1 MDSIFSCAGYVNK
14 FKKERRTIFVTYMI
28 TGKIRP
34 GEMNVF
40 PMVCGRFFTVT
51 FSSEASL
58 HNGKEGIFWKL
69 SLRDVMSQENYMP
82 YSGSMNVFAQQPYMS
97 RL

>member
-1 MDSIFSCAGYVNK
+1 
-14 FKKERRTIFVTYMI
+14 MI
-28 TGKIRP
+28 TGRIRP

-40 PMVCGRFFTVT
+40 PTVCSRFFTAT
-51 FSSEASL
+51 FSSEGSL
-58 HNGKEGIFWKL
+58 HNRKEGIFLKL
-69 SLRDVMSQENYMP
+69 SLRDVMSQENYFP

>member
-1 MDSIFSCAGYVNK
+1 MHA
-14 FKKERRTIFVTYMI
+14 EI
-28 TGKIRP
+28 TGRIRP
-34 GEMNVF
+34 GEMNGF
-40 PMVCGRFFTVT
+40 PKVYDRFFTAP
-51 FSSEASL
+51 FSSEASR

-69 SLRDVMSQENYMP
+69 SLRDVMSQENYFP

>member
-1 MDSIFSCAGYVNK
+1 MHA
-14 FKKERRTIFVTYMI
+14 EI
-28 TGKIRP
+28 TDRIRP
-34 GEMNVF
+34 GEMNGF
-40 PMVCGRFFTVT
+40 PKVYDRFLTAT

-69 SLRDVMSQENYMP
+69 SLRDVMSQENYFP